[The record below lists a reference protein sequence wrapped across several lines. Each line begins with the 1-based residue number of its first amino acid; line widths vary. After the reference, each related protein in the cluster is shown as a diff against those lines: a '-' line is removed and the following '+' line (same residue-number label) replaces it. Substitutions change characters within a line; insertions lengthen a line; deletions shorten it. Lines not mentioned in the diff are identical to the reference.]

1 MNHDSLAWPIIPS
14 DVFHVL
20 PLSNAR
26 EKKNKKKTI
35 SPPPIRIKKK
45 NGKPSHFV
53 SVSLYCALPVFA
65 LIVLVPLFPADY
77 SAVSLV
83 CVSKRSPR
91 KKKNTLVFI
100 SKSVKCYFRIP
111 SVTRSG
117 REKYKMVPHESVW
130 SRFHLQSALRDG

>member
-1 MNHDSLAWPIIPS
+1 MSCHFQTLGKKK
-14 DVFHVL
+14 
-20 PLSNAR
+20 
-26 EKKNKKKTI
+26 KKNI
-35 SPPPIRIKKK
+35 SPPPIRIKNK

-91 KKKNTLVFI
+91 KKKTLWYSYRNQSNVIFE
-100 SKSVKCYFRIP
+100 SHP
-111 SVTRSG
+111 SRD
-117 REKYKMVPHESVW
+117 RAEKNIKW
-130 SRFHLQSALRDG
+130 SRTSRCGPASICRVHYVMDGEVGANKNSKQSRRK